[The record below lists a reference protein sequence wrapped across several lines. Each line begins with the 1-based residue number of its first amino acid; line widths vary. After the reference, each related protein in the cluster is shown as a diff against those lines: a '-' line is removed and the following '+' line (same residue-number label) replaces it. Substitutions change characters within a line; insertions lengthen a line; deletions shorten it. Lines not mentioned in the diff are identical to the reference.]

1 MAGMAPMQKD
11 KDFLARPRPWQKQDE
26 DTCPVNDKRRIWI
39 EERMLWLSDQFGRQ
53 TALAELAIPGPAF
66 YPRDYRPTPEAIREL
81 VRRVEAV
88 MGVEPDR
95 ITVELFDG
103 SQAAKDEPKR
113 HFDTKRA
120 VGHYRRRG
128 SDEYIDIDV
137 SEADDPAVLTAIIA
151 HELAHA
157 RLIGEGRCSASGP
170 ENEELTDLATVFLR
184 MGIFVANAS
193 ITFKPT
199 TRGWSAEPLGELS
212 ERSLLGSGD
221 FHYNHFGYL
230 EEPEY
235 GYAFACL
242 CGIRREQDPSWAV
255 HLDPTLRVLLRRS
268 LGYFRKLAQAS

>member
-1 MAGMAPMQKD
+1 MARTPKD
-11 KDFLARPRPWQKQDE
+11 EHFLTQPRPWQKQDE
-26 DTCPVNDKRRIWI
+26 DTCPVDDERRVWI
-39 EERMLWLSDQFGRQ
+39 EERMLWLADQFGRQ
-53 TALAELAIPGPAF
+53 TVQGELAVPGPGF

-103 SQAAKDEPKR
+103 AERAKNEPKR

-120 VGHYRRRG
+120 VGHYWQRG
-128 SDEYIDIDV
+128 SDEYIEIDV
-137 SEADDPAVLTAIIA
+137 AEAHDPAVLTAVIA

-157 RLIGEGRCSASGP
+157 RLIGEGRYPLDGP
-170 ENEELTDLATVFLR
+170 KNEELTDLATVFLR

-212 ERSLLGSGD
+212 ERALLGSGD
-221 FHYNHFGYL
+221 FRYSHLGYL

-242 CGIRREQDPSWAV
+242 CGLRRERDPEWMV
-255 HLDPTLRVLLRRS
+255 HLDPTLRVMLRRS
-268 LGYFRKLAQAS
+268 LAYFKKLAQAS

>member
-1 MAGMAPMQKD
+1 MASTPKD
-11 KDFLARPRPWQKQDE
+11 KDFLTYRRPWQKQDE
-26 DTCPVNDKRRIWI
+26 DTCPVTDEQRRWI

-53 TALAELAIPGPAF
+53 SAQGELAIPGPDF
-66 YPRDYRPTPEAIREL
+66 YPRDYRATPEAIVEL

-103 SQAAKDEPKR
+103 RQEAEAGVKR
-113 HFDTKRA
+113 HFDTKRT
-120 VGHYRRRG
+120 VGRYRRREG
-128 SDEYIDIDV
+128 GEFIEIDV
-137 SEADDPAVLTAIIA
+137 TEADDPAVLTAIIA

-157 RLIGEGRCSASGP
+157 RLVGEGRYSSSSP
-170 ENEELTDLATVFLR
+170 MNEELTDLATVFLR
-184 MGIFVANAS
+184 MGLFVANAS

-199 TRGWSAEPLGELS
+199 THGWSAEPLGELS
-212 ERSLLGSGD
+212 ERALLGSGD
-221 FHYNHFGYL
+221 FKYSHFGYL

-242 CGIRREQDPSWAV
+242 CGLRREQDPAWAV

-268 LGYFRKLAQAS
+268 LAYFKKLAQAG

>member
-1 MAGMAPMQKD
+1 MARTPKD
-11 KDFLARPRPWQKQDE
+11 KDFLTQPRPWQKKDE
-26 DTCPVNDKRRIWI
+26 DTCPVNDEQKTWI
-39 EERMLWLSDQFGRQ
+39 ENQMLWLCDQFGRQ
-53 TALAELAIPGPAF
+53 IAQGELAIPGPAF
-66 YPRDYRPTPEAIREL
+66 YSGDYRATPEAITEL

-88 MGVEPDR
+88 MGVDPDR

-103 SQAAKDEPKR
+103 NERANSEPKR
-113 HFDTKRA
+113 HFDTTRA

-137 SEADDPAVLTAIIA
+137 TRADDPAVLTAIIA

-157 RLIGEGRCSASGP
+157 RLIGEGRCSSSSP
-170 ENEELTDLATVFLR
+170 KHEQLTDLATVFLR

-212 ERSLLGSGD
+212 ERALLGSGD
-221 FHYNHFGYL
+221 FRYSHLGYL

-242 CGIRREQDPSWAV
+242 CGLRREQDPAWAV
-255 HLDPTLRVLLRRS
+255 HLDPNLRVLLRRS
-268 LGYFRKLAQAS
+268 LAYFKKLAQA

>member
-1 MAGMAPMQKD
+1 MARTPKD
-11 KDFLARPRPWQKQDE
+11 KDFLTQPRPWRKQDE
-26 DTCPVNDKRRIWI
+26 DTCPVDEQRRVWI
-39 EERMLWLSDQFGRQ
+39 EERMLWLADQFGRQ
-53 TALAELAIPGPAF
+53 TVHGELAVPGPTF
-66 YPRDYRPTPEAIREL
+66 YPPHYRPTPEAIREL

-103 SQAAKDEPKR
+103 ADRPDNEPKR

-120 VGHYRRRG
+120 VGRYRRRG

-137 SEADDPAVLTAIIA
+137 AEARDPAVLTAVIA

-157 RLIGEGRCSASGP
+157 RLIGEGRYPSSGP
-170 ENEELTDLATVFLR
+170 NNEELTDLATVFLR

-212 ERSLLGSGD
+212 ERALLGSGD
-221 FHYNHFGYL
+221 FRYSHLGYL

-242 CGIRREQDPSWAV
+242 CGLRRERDPAWMV
-255 HLDPTLRVLLRRS
+255 HLDPTVRVMLRRS
-268 LGYFRKLAQAS
+268 LAYFKKLAQTS